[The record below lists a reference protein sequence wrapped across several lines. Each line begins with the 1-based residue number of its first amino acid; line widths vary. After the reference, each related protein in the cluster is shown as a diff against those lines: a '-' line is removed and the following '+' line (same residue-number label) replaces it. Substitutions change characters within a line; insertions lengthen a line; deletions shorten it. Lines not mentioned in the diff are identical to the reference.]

1 MAASGEEVKAARQPG
16 RPRVRAED
24 SVARPLDFHIRFSN
38 EEWNTLVAKAAMA
51 GMPKSKW
58 LRRLIKE
65 NI

>member
-1 MAASGEEVKAARQPG
+1 MSAARQPG
-16 RPRVRAED
+16 RPRVRTED

-51 GMPKSKW
+51 GKTKAAW

-65 NI
+65 NV